1 MLRLFFEKTIK
12 YKFILF
18 YLFFLT
24 LPLLFT
30 SCVPYPTPPNTIST
44 YRALSIGIGDYINY
58 GPDGDLLSPP
68 YDVNKMSRMYW
79 DCCFSPTC
87 ITFHKIDKL
96 TDRQATKAS
105 IFNKIQST
113 FSGAKENDVSY
124 FYFSGHG
131 TLYNRTS
138 YLCPADF
145 NGNISTAISVNEL
158 ESALSAIPG
167 TKVVFINS
175 CHSGGFIGKSLTG
188 RGNRNNETYFISEEE
203 YLSNFNENILST
215 FSFSEG
221 FIAKDLLT
229 SSKYQVLTSSHWY
242 QSSYEVHPLYGDPPY
257 SVFTQALYMGC
268 SLPYNTPADMNQ
280 NAQITL
286 QEAYQFITQWTA
298 FFGFHQNVQVYPI
311 NSPFII
317 FEYYFSFW

>member
-1 MLRLFFEKTIK
+1 M
-12 YKFILF
+12 
-18 YLFFLT
+18 
-24 LPLLFT
+24 
-30 SCVPYPTPPNTIST
+30 
-44 YRALSIGIGDYINY
+44 
-58 GPDGDLLSPP
+58 SPP

-242 QSSYEVHPLYGDPPY
+242 QSSYEVHPLYGDPH

-268 SLPYNTPADMNQ
+268 SLPYNTPAADKNQ

-286 QEAYQFITQWTA
+286 QEAYQLLPNGLLFLDSTRMSSLSNPSI
-298 FFGFHQNVQVYPI
+298 
-311 NSPFII
+311 
-317 FEYYFSFW
+317 YYI